1 MNNIVPA
8 SYGEL
13 FEKGEFI
20 GIESMSVTYIQ
31 AADTNSSSDEV
42 QTLTIETQMP
52 CSPTLEDALNEQSY
66 YFNIKTDKW
75 SISNSDELS
84 MLLDDF
90 KKRIYNNHDMYE
102 HLKEKEDDPG
112 KIRES

>member
-1 MNNIVPA
+1 MNANIVPA

-13 FEKGEFI
+13 FERGKFV

-31 AADTNSSSDEV
+31 AADTNSNSDEV
-42 QTLTIETQMP
+42 QTLTIETQMD
-52 CSPTLEDALNEQSY
+52 CSPTLEDALNEKSF

-75 SISNSDELS
+75 SVNSSDELS

-90 KKRIYNNHDMYE
+90 KKRIYNNYDLCE
-102 HLKEKEDDPG
+102 HLKEKEDG
-112 KIRES
+112 MGN

>member
-1 MNNIVPA
+1 MNANIIPA
-8 SYGEL
+8 SYGDL

-52 CSPTLEDALNEQSY
+52 CSPTLEDALNEKSF

-75 SISNSDELS
+75 SVNSSDELS
-84 MLLDDF
+84 ILLDDF
-90 KKRIYNNHDMYE
+90 KKRIYNSHDMCE
-102 HLKEKEDDPG
+102 HLKEKEDGMGD
-112 KIRES
+112 